1 MITANERLVGGK
13 RFPLKVN
20 VDQALRGSTPATV
33 KMVLVASRTKAKVPM
48 MDGRDIALE
57 KVSFWCGC

>member
-20 VDQALRGSTPATV
+20 VDQALRGSTSV
-33 KMVLVASRTKAKVPM
+33 KKVLVASRTKAKVPM